1 MPLPFVVQGKTALPA
16 LCHVHFLSGRMQ
28 RAVASSPH
36 SPRSNRIAL
45 SFVGCSLN
53 DRSRLCMFKSCLVI
67 SMCLFFHDML
77 SCKSHASAQL
87 LHDHP
92 RMLKRCKPRTHARN
106 SCRSRA
112 RGRQCWL
119 CHSLQSRPR
128 GVLAHVGPVHLHE
141 LIFCG

>member
-106 SCRSRA
+106 SCRSVHVDGSAGCITACR
-112 RGRQCWL
+112 
-119 CHSLQSRPR
+119 RPR
-128 GVLAHVGPVHLHE
+128 GVLAHAGPVHLHE